1 MLERERQRDAPARF
15 HLQWRAATAS
25 GCHAASRVPR
35 ARLARSRGPPR
46 CALTSRWRSASM
58 TTHDI
63 AKVERTEMY
72 LKSVL
77 VIALNGHR
85 VTTTRVAEAMGVSP
99 PSASEML
106 KRLEHLGY
114 LEPTAEGIQLTGT
127 GGQIAMQVVRRLRL
141 AERLLTDILKMG
153 LERVYDE
160 ACKMEHVISPEVES
174 RLDEV
179 LLRPTTCPHGHPIP
193 TKDGTLPEQPALPLT
208 RLATRVPARVTELPE
223 ERTDLLRAELTVE
236 ATATPR
242 GPVIVR
248 LQDRHRTIPREAA
261 EQIRVRPL

>member
-1 MLERERQRDAPARF
+1 
-15 HLQWRAATAS
+15 
-25 GCHAASRVPR
+25 
-35 ARLARSRGPPR
+35 
-46 CALTSRWRSASM
+46 M

-63 AKVERTEMY
+63 AKIERTEMY

-77 VIALNGHR
+77 IIALNGHR

-106 KRLEHLGY
+106 KRLEHVGY
-114 LEPTAEGIQLTGT
+114 LEPGSDGIQLTAAGV
-127 GGQIAMQVVRRLRL
+127 QIATQVVRRLRL
-141 AERLLTDILKMG
+141 AERLLTDVLKMD

-160 ACKMEHVISPEVES
+160 ACKMEHVIGQEVES
-174 RLDEV
+174 RLDDV
-179 LLRPTTCPHGHPIP
+179 LHRPSTCPHGHPIP
-193 TKDGTLPEQPALPLT
+193 QHDGALVPQPALFLSG
-208 RLATRVPARVTELPE
+208 LAARAPARVTGLPE
-223 ERTDLLRAELTVE
+223 ERTDLLRAALAAGIVLDAELTVE

-248 LQDRHRTIPREAA
+248 LRDRHHTIPREAA

>member
-1 MLERERQRDAPARF
+1 
-15 HLQWRAATAS
+15 
-25 GCHAASRVPR
+25 
-35 ARLARSRGPPR
+35 
-46 CALTSRWRSASM
+46 M

-63 AKVERTEMY
+63 AKIERTEMY

-85 VTTTRVAEAMGVSP
+85 VTTTRVADAMGVSP

-114 LEPTAEGIQLTGT
+114 LEPTAEGIQLTDT
-127 GGQIAMQVVRRLRL
+127 GGQIATQVVRRLRL
-141 AERLLTDILKMG
+141 AERLLTDILKMD

-179 LLRPTTCPHGHPIP
+179 LHRPSTCPHGHPIP
-193 TKDGTLPEQPALPLT
+193 ATDRALPAQSALPLT
-208 RLATRVPARVTELPE
+208 RLGARMPARVTELPE
-223 ERTDLLRAELTVE
+223 ERTDLLRAALAAGIVLGAELTVE

-248 LQDRHRTIPREAA
+248 LQDRHRTIPRDAA

>member
-1 MLERERQRDAPARF
+1 
-15 HLQWRAATAS
+15 
-25 GCHAASRVPR
+25 
-35 ARLARSRGPPR
+35 
-46 CALTSRWRSASM
+46 M

-63 AKVERTEMY
+63 AKIERTEMY

-223 ERTDLLRAELTVE
+223 ERTDLLRAALGAGIVLGAELTVE

>member
-1 MLERERQRDAPARF
+1 MFSEN
-15 HLQWRAATAS
+15 H
-25 GCHAASRVPR
+25 
-35 ARLARSRGPPR
+35 
-46 CALTSRWRSASM
+46 
-58 TTHDI
+58 
-63 AKVERTEMY
+63 
-72 LKSVL
+72 
-77 VIALNGHR
+77 
-85 VTTTRVAEAMGVSP
+85 TRVAEAMGVSP

-127 GGQIAMQVVRRLRL
+127 GGQIATQVVRRLRL
-141 AERLLTDILKMG
+141 AERLLTDILKMD

-179 LLRPTTCPHGHPIP
+179 LLRPSSCPHGHPIP
-193 TKDGTLPEQPALPLT
+193 TKDGTLPAQPALPLT
-208 RLATRVPARVTELPE
+208 RMAARMPARVTELPE
-223 ERTDLLRAELTVE
+223 ERTDLLRAALGAGVVLGAELTVE

-261 EQIRVRPL
+261 EQIRVRSL

>member
-1 MLERERQRDAPARF
+1 
-15 HLQWRAATAS
+15 
-25 GCHAASRVPR
+25 
-35 ARLARSRGPPR
+35 
-46 CALTSRWRSASM
+46 M

-85 VTTTRVAEAMGVSP
+85 VTTSRVADAMGVSA

-114 LEPTAEGIQLTGT
+114 LDSGPEGVQLTDAGVRT
-127 GGQIAMQVVRRLRL
+127 ATQVVRRLRL
-141 AERLLTDILKMG
+141 AERLLTDILKMD

-174 RLDEV
+174 RLDDV
-179 LLRPTTCPHGHPIP
+179 LKRPETCPHGHAIP
-193 TKDGTLPEQPALPLT
+193 RPDGVLPPEDVQTLAALPA
-208 RLATRVPARVTELPE
+208 RIPARVTALPE
-223 ERTDLLRAELTVE
+223 ERTDLLKAVLATGLYLGAEVTVE

-248 LQDRHRTIPREAA
+248 LHDRHRTIPREAA
-261 EQIRVRPL
+261 EQVRISLTNAGEG

>member
-1 MLERERQRDAPARF
+1 
-15 HLQWRAATAS
+15 
-25 GCHAASRVPR
+25 
-35 ARLARSRGPPR
+35 
-46 CALTSRWRSASM
+46 M

-77 VIALNGHR
+77 VIGLNGHR
-85 VTTTRVAEAMGVSP
+85 VSTSRVADAMGVSA

-114 LEPTAEGIQLTGT
+114 LESGPEGVRLTGT
-127 GGQIAMQVVRRLRL
+127 GVQVATQVVRRLRL
-141 AERLLTDILKMG
+141 AERLLTDILKMD

-174 RLDEV
+174 RLDDV
-179 LLRPTTCPHGHPIP
+179 LQHPGTCPHGHIIP
-193 TKDGTLPEQPALPLT
+193 TPNGALSPEQDRTLASLPAKTL
-208 RLATRVPARVTELPE
+208 ARVTALPE
-223 ERTDLLRAELTVE
+223 ERTDLLRAVLAAGLHLGVEVSVE

-242 GPVIVR
+242 GPLIIRVR
-248 LQDRHRTIPREAA
+248 DRARTIPREGA
-261 EQIRVRPL
+261 EQLRVRPL

>member
-1 MLERERQRDAPARF
+1 
-15 HLQWRAATAS
+15 
-25 GCHAASRVPR
+25 
-35 ARLARSRGPPR
+35 
-46 CALTSRWRSASM
+46 M

-63 AKVERTEMY
+63 AKIERTEMY

-127 GGQIAMQVVRRLRL
+127 GGQIATQVVRRLRL
-141 AERLLTDILKMG
+141 AERLLTDVLKMG

-179 LLRPTTCPHGHPIP
+179 LLRPATCPHGHPIP
-193 TKDGTLPEQPALPLT
+193 TKDGTLPAQPALLLT
-208 RLATRVPARVTELPE
+208 RLAARMPAQITELPE
-223 ERTDLLRAELTVE
+223 ERTDLLRAALGAGIALGAELTVE

-248 LQDRHRTIPREAA
+248 LHDRHRTIPREAA

>member
-1 MLERERQRDAPARF
+1 
-15 HLQWRAATAS
+15 
-25 GCHAASRVPR
+25 
-35 ARLARSRGPPR
+35 
-46 CALTSRWRSASM
+46 M

-77 VIALNGHR
+77 VIGRNGHR
-85 VTTTRVAEAMGVSP
+85 VTTSRVAEAMGVSA

-114 LEPTAEGIQLTGT
+114 LEPGPEGVQLTDT
-127 GGQIAMQVVRRLRL
+127 GVKTATQVIRRLRL
-141 AERLLTDILKMG
+141 AERLLTDILRMD

-179 LLRPTTCPHGHPIP
+179 LKHPDTCPHGHAIP
-193 TKDGTLPEQPALPLT
+193 KPDGTFAPEEAQTMTALPARTLG
-208 RLATRVPARVTELPE
+208 RVITLPE
-223 ERTDLLRAELTVE
+223 ERTDLLNAVLMAGLHIGAEVTVE

-248 LQDRHRTIPREAA
+248 LRDGRRTIPRAAA
-261 EQIRVRPL
+261 EQIRIRPL

>member
-1 MLERERQRDAPARF
+1 
-15 HLQWRAATAS
+15 
-25 GCHAASRVPR
+25 
-35 ARLARSRGPPR
+35 
-46 CALTSRWRSASM
+46 M

-223 ERTDLLRAELTVE
+223 ERTDLLRAALGAGIALGAELTVE

>member
-1 MLERERQRDAPARF
+1 
-15 HLQWRAATAS
+15 
-25 GCHAASRVPR
+25 
-35 ARLARSRGPPR
+35 
-46 CALTSRWRSASM
+46 M

-223 ERTDLLRAELTVE
+223 ERTDLLRAALGAGIVLGAELTVE

>member
-1 MLERERQRDAPARF
+1 
-15 HLQWRAATAS
+15 
-25 GCHAASRVPR
+25 
-35 ARLARSRGPPR
+35 
-46 CALTSRWRSASM
+46 M

-63 AKVERTEMY
+63 AKIERTEMY

-193 TKDGTLPEQPALPLT
+193 AGDGALPAQPALPLT
-208 RLATRVPARVTELPE
+208 RLGPRMPAQVMELPE
-223 ERTDLLRAELTVE
+223 ERTDLLRAALAAGIALDAELTVE

-242 GPVIVR
+242 GPVIIR
-248 LQDRHRTIPREAA
+248 LQDRHRTIPRDAA
-261 EQIRVRPL
+261 EQIRIRPL

>member
-1 MLERERQRDAPARF
+1 
-15 HLQWRAATAS
+15 
-25 GCHAASRVPR
+25 
-35 ARLARSRGPPR
+35 
-46 CALTSRWRSASM
+46 M

-77 VIALNGHR
+77 VIGLNGHR
-85 VTTTRVAEAMGVSP
+85 VTTSKVADAMGVSA

-114 LEPTAEGIQLTGT
+114 LESGPEGVQLSGT
-127 GGQIAMQVVRRLRL
+127 GVQIATQVVRRLRL
-141 AERLLTDILKMG
+141 AERLLTDILKMD

-174 RLDEV
+174 RLDDV
-179 LLRPTTCPHGHPIP
+179 LQHPGTCPHGHIIP
-193 TKDGTLPEQPALPLT
+193 TALGALSPGHDQTLASL
-208 RLATRVPARVTELPE
+208 PARTPSRVTALPE
-223 ERTDLLRAELTVE
+223 ERTDLLTAALAAGLHLGAEVSVE

-242 GPVIVR
+242 GPVIIRVR
-248 LQDRHRTIPREAA
+248 ARDRTISREAA
-261 EQIRVRPL
+261 EQIRIRPL